1 MAAIQVI
8 FHELKALYPEVPD
21 EVVNTI
27 MQQNGNDKEKC
38 LQALQSYSDS
48 YLFGGRGPND
58 QVSRRP
64 QEVHITH
71 EETTIPG
78 PSQHRFI
85 SRNRDTGA
93 DIHTSISW
101 PSDLTNSVNM
111 EHGRQSPIT
120 APVLPQDFAPFVQ
133 QNASQSTRQIPNINC
148 TTYGGTDSSGTAS
161 PQSTGSP
168 SEGRRAVRVYHY
180 PSRSPT
186 TPPVSSNIS
195 PNPNQQQ
202 YVYRIQFG
210 KDSGGMCTVAPQ
222 SSSMQNLQSLPTAVN
237 QQGQYSPEAG
247 PQSYAGSTAHVSN
260 QYTHSSQA
268 TIFINKNNNNGQI
281 SPERPGNRTNN
292 YSAFSRDPR
301 LGVQVPMNATGPTSP
316 VPGYGGVHQIPPGYN
331 KPLSVT
337 IRASGPEGAE
347 TKVRYFPS
355 TPERSGPGY
364 QLSGAH
370 SPTRYGVSAHP
381 SNHLPGQYATASQSP
396 FHVQQAPNQI
406 SVVNTTSSAF
416 ITPTLP
422 RFPSPSIAQ
431 PVIPLLGAQASS
443 EHGNLIL
450 QETDTGHHM
459 PNYPTMSPASSQS
472 SLSDESSRSDYNHRQ
487 RSGSLQDEVEYTQ
500 ALLAHQNSRMGRL
513 KSDYETELQKLEK
526 LRAQVAQMEKN
537 MLERRS
543 ARRNSFPGVDD
554 IGKMRQA
561 NRKLQTDIQVMVNEI
576 DMYRNGQTPFS
587 VIDPIGQQNFFN
599 NIPTGQ
605 HVHRNSFNA
614 NRPSDRTSE
623 SPPPVPP
630 RESLSSVP
638 PAPPTQPPAGSGDSE
653 EGEQWSCSAC
663 TFLNHPALNK
673 CECCEMP
680 RVTTDILY

>member
-8 FHELKALYPEVPD
+8 FHELKARYPEVPD
-21 EVVNTI
+21 EVVNSI

-38 LQALQSYSDS
+38 LQALQSYNDS
-48 YLFGGRGPND
+48 YLFGSRGQND
-58 QVSRRP
+58 QVTRRP

-78 PSQHRFI
+78 PGQHRFI

-93 DIHTSISW
+93 DIQTSISW
-101 PSDLTNSVNM
+101 PSDLTNSVNK

-133 QNASQSTRQIPNINC
+133 QNASQSPRQIPNINC

-168 SEGRRAVRVYHY
+168 AEGRRAVRVYHY

-186 TPPVSSNIS
+186 TPPVGASIS
-195 PNPNQQQ
+195 PIPNQQQ

-268 TIFINKNNNNGQI
+268 TIFINKNTNNGQI

-292 YSAFSRDPR
+292 YSSFSRDPR
-301 LGVQVPMNATGPTSP
+301 LGVQLPMNATGQTSP

-355 TPERSGPGY
+355 TPERSGSGY

-370 SPTRYGVSAHP
+370 SPTRYG
-381 SNHLPGQYATASQSP
+381 
-396 FHVQQAPNQI
+396 
-406 SVVNTTSSAF
+406 
-416 ITPTLP
+416 
-422 RFPSPSIAQ
+422 
-431 PVIPLLGAQASS
+431 
-443 EHGNLIL
+443 
-450 QETDTGHHM
+450 ETDTGHHM

-513 KSDYETELQKLEK
+513 KSDYESELQKLEK
-526 LRAQVAQMEKN
+526 LRAQVSQMEKN

-576 DMYRNGQTPFS
+576 DMYKNGQTPFS

-680 RVTTDILY
+680 RAATGS

>member
-8 FHELKALYPEVPD
+8 FHELKARYPEVPD
-21 EVVNTI
+21 EVVNSI

-38 LQALQSYSDS
+38 LQALQSYNDS
-48 YLFGGRGPND
+48 YLFGSRGQND
-58 QVSRRP
+58 QVTRRP

-78 PSQHRFI
+78 PGQHRFI

-93 DIHTSISW
+93 DIQTSISW
-101 PSDLTNSVNM
+101 PSDLTNSVNK

-133 QNASQSTRQIPNINC
+133 QNASQSPRQIPNINC

-168 SEGRRAVRVYHY
+168 AEGRRAVRVYHY

-186 TPPVSSNIS
+186 TPPVGASIS
-195 PNPNQQQ
+195 PIPNQQQ

-268 TIFINKNNNNGQI
+268 TIFINKNTNNGQI

-292 YSAFSRDPR
+292 YSSFSRDPR
-301 LGVQVPMNATGPTSP
+301 LGVQLPMNATGQTSP

-355 TPERSGPGY
+355 TPERSGSGY

-370 SPTRYGVSAHP
+370 SPTRYG
-381 SNHLPGQYATASQSP
+381 
-396 FHVQQAPNQI
+396 
-406 SVVNTTSSAF
+406 
-416 ITPTLP
+416 
-422 RFPSPSIAQ
+422 
-431 PVIPLLGAQASS
+431 
-443 EHGNLIL
+443 
-450 QETDTGHHM
+450 ETDTGHHM

-513 KSDYETELQKLEK
+513 KSDYESELQKLEK
-526 LRAQVAQMEKN
+526 LRAQVSQMEKN

-576 DMYRNGQTPFS
+576 DMYKNGQTPFS

-680 RVTTDILY
+680 RAATGNVQPCHIHSAELCYCHH

>member
-316 VPGYGGVHQIPPGYN
+316 VPGYGGVHPIPQGYN

-370 SPTRYGVSAHP
+370 SPTRYG
-381 SNHLPGQYATASQSP
+381 
-396 FHVQQAPNQI
+396 
-406 SVVNTTSSAF
+406 
-416 ITPTLP
+416 
-422 RFPSPSIAQ
+422 
-431 PVIPLLGAQASS
+431 
-443 EHGNLIL
+443 
-450 QETDTGHHM
+450 ETDTGHHM

-513 KSDYETELQKLEK
+513 KNDYETELQKLEK
-526 LRAQVAQMEKN
+526 LRAQVSQMEKN

-680 RVTTDILY
+680 RVTTGS

>member
-1 MAAIQVI
+1 
-8 FHELKALYPEVPD
+8 
-21 EVVNTI
+21 
-27 MQQNGNDKEKC
+27 
-38 LQALQSYSDS
+38 
-48 YLFGGRGPND
+48 
-58 QVSRRP
+58 
-64 QEVHITH
+64 
-71 EETTIPG
+71 
-78 PSQHRFI
+78 
-85 SRNRDTGA
+85 
-93 DIHTSISW
+93 
-101 PSDLTNSVNM
+101 
-111 EHGRQSPIT
+111 
-120 APVLPQDFAPFVQ
+120 
-133 QNASQSTRQIPNINC
+133 
-148 TTYGGTDSSGTAS
+148 
-161 PQSTGSP
+161 
-168 SEGRRAVRVYHY
+168 
-180 PSRSPT
+180 
-186 TPPVSSNIS
+186 
-195 PNPNQQQ
+195 
-202 YVYRIQFG
+202 
-210 KDSGGMCTVAPQ
+210 MCTVAPQ

-268 TIFINKNNNNGQI
+268 TIFINKNTNNGQI

-301 LGVQVPMNATGPTSP
+301 LGVQLPMNATGQTSP

-355 TPERSGPGY
+355 TPERSGSGY

-370 SPTRYGVSAHP
+370 SPTRYG
-381 SNHLPGQYATASQSP
+381 
-396 FHVQQAPNQI
+396 
-406 SVVNTTSSAF
+406 
-416 ITPTLP
+416 
-422 RFPSPSIAQ
+422 
-431 PVIPLLGAQASS
+431 
-443 EHGNLIL
+443 
-450 QETDTGHHM
+450 ETDTGHHM

-513 KSDYETELQKLEK
+513 KSDYESELQKLEQ
-526 LRAQVAQMEKN
+526 LRAQVSQMEKN

-630 RESLSSVP
+630 RESLTSVP

-663 TFLNHPALNK
+663 KFLNHPALNK

-680 RVTTDILY
+680 RAATGNVQPCHIHSAELCYCHH